1 MARKSKDEELDL
13 KVQEIPKRETF
24 VTRWFND
31 NCSNNRDDIRTICE
45 LTARSAED
53 QFGMSLRSGNS
64 EVFAVIFFATFMS
77 ILDFIKEK
85 QKRYNNYTIEIANS
99 VNVGYTNNDS
109 DDNEKVGNFQPLM
122 EYIGSNRNIINSS
135 QMDVDTTTKNFILW
149 KELNVKKNIEHY
161 KEMQELAFAKLLSE
175 FKTDIRTSEGIIP
188 LFCIFMDNIIG
199 LLKMKYR
206 EAEGTGISEVSF
218 NVLGLFDVFYS
229 FNEDDNQEII
239 EFDPNIT
246 MKLALK
252 SDSIAAR

>member
-1 MARKSKDEELDL
+1 MPRKAKEDELDL
-13 KVQEIPKRETF
+13 NVQELPKRETF

-31 NCSNNRDDIRTICE
+31 NCSNNRSEIRTICE
-45 LTARSAED
+45 LTSRSAEE
-53 QFGMSLRSGNS
+53 QFGMSVKSSNV
-64 EVFAVIFFATFMS
+64 EVYSVIFFATFMS
-77 ILDFIKEK
+77 ILDFIREK

-99 VNVGYTNNDS
+99 VNLGYTNNDS

-135 QMDVDTTTKNFILW
+135 QMEVDTTTKNFILW

-161 KEMQELAFAKLLSE
+161 KEIQELAYNKLLQE
-175 FKTDIRTSEGIIP
+175 FRTDIRTSEGIIP
-188 LFCIFMDNIIG
+188 LFCIFMDNTIG

-206 EAEGTGISEVSF
+206 EAEGTGVSEVSF